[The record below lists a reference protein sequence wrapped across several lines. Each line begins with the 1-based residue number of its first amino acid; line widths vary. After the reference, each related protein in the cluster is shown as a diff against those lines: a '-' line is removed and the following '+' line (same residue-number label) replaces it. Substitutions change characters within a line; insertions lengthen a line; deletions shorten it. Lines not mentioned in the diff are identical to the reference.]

1 MLLIMLLN
9 NLNVIRNCVLL
20 ANFNSKKKIYLIL
33 GYLNIYMLKCQVHCS
48 TFGFTKHFGASK
60 KISRSIECKTPQIIK
75 QTGNVQSDR

>member
-1 MLLIMLLN
+1 MLLN

-60 KISRSIECKTPQIIK
+60 KNFSFHRVQNTTNHKTNWERTI
-75 QTGNVQSDR
+75 

>member
-1 MLLIMLLN
+1 MLLN

-33 GYLNIYMLKCQVHCS
+33 GYLNIYMLKCQVHLTVQHLDLQS
-48 TFGFTKHFGASK
+48 ILELVK
-60 KISRSIECKTPQIIK
+60 KISRFIECKTPQIIK